1 MGGRAGQR
9 VVNAGRADTRPP
21 ARPRG
26 PGTGTV
32 RRAADGTRAAA
43 ADGTRAAGS
52 GHQDQAVTQAAG
64 GEGLLGGSDLLER
77 DLRHAGQP

>member
-32 RRAADGTRAAA
+32 RRA